1 MEKMSDDILRTVVS
15 FLSTREK
22 IKIREVSKGFINVVT
37 QRTFNEYRLKWLMR
51 NFVLR
56 EAKLE
61 EEFYIITRHMYH
73 KRVENRMHPYFSRQC
88 QDKCIVDRCRNERVG
103 HIYIKDSKIEQ
114 PEGAHLNR
122 DWWVCSKRKIPYCV
136 HCFEIWMI
144 RCSMED
150 LNLSS
155 PRAL

>member
-1 MEKMSDDILRTVVS
+1 MEKMSDDVLRIVLS
-15 FLSTREK
+15 FLSRREK
-22 IKIREVSKGFINVVT
+22 IKIREVSKGFKSVVT
-37 QRTFNEYRLKWLMR
+37 QRTLNEYRLNWLMK

-61 EEFYIITRHMYH
+61 EEFNIISRHMYH

-88 QDKCIVDRCRNERVG
+88 QNKCIVDRCRNERVS
-103 HIYIKDSKIEQ
+103 HIYIKDWKIGH
-114 PEGAHLNR
+114 PEAAHYNR
-122 DWWVCSKRKIPYCV
+122 DWWVCSKRKISYCV